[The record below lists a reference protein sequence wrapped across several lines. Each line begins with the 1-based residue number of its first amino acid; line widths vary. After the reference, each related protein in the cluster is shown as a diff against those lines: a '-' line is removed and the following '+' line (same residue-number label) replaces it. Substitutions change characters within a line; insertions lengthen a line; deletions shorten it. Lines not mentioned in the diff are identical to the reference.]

1 MYISLLQGD
10 LAAAAQ
16 WQQTSGLRVDD
27 QIDTIALVYRGLAR
41 GLLAQGELDAARTL
55 LGRLIA
61 FFETSDWTEGLIR
74 TLPIQAIAF
83 QAQQQLEPAL
93 AALQRALT
101 LAEPEVYIRTFV
113 DLGAPMAALLRQAAA
128 WGIAPNY
135 VGTLLAAFP
144 RTEGRGLRTESQEP
158 PHSVLRAQSAALV
171 EPLTPRELEVLQL
184 IAAGHS
190 NREIARTL
198 VVSLGTVKKHLS
210 NIFGKLAT
218 TSRTQA
224 IARAREL
231 QLL

>member
-1 MYISLLQGD
+1 
-10 LAAAAQ
+10 
-16 WQQTSGLRVDD
+16 
-27 QIDTIALVYRGLAR
+27 
-41 GLLAQGELDAARTL
+41 LLAQGELDAARTL

-74 TLPIQAIAF
+74 TLPIQAIVF

-113 DLGAPMAALLRQAAA
+113 DLGAPMAALLGQAAA
-128 WGIAPNY
+128 RGIAPNY
-135 VGTLLAAFP
+135 AGTLLAAFDQ
-144 RTEGRGLRTESQEP
+144 GLGIRDQGSGASGLTPDP
-158 PHSVLRAQSAALV
+158 PPPTPLV

-190 NREIARTL
+190 NREIARML
-198 VVSLGTVKKHLS
+198 VISLGTVKKHLS

-218 TSRTQA
+218 TSRTQS
-224 IARAREL
+224 IARGREL